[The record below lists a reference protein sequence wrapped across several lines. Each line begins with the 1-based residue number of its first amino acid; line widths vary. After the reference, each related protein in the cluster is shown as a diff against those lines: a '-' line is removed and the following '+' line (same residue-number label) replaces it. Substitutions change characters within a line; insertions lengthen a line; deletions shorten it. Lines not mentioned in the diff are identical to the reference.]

1 MKLHYKMF
9 SVSIAFALNMKT
21 YCNTQGI
28 SLSFSLSF
36 LPVPLFFCILWF
48 PKNLPWI
55 LYGNI
60 FSSLRSWF

>member
-21 YCNTQGI
+21 YGNTQGI

-36 LPVPLFFCILWF
+36 LPAPLFFCI
-48 PKNLPWI
+48 P
-55 LYGNI
+55 
-60 FSSLRSWF
+60 